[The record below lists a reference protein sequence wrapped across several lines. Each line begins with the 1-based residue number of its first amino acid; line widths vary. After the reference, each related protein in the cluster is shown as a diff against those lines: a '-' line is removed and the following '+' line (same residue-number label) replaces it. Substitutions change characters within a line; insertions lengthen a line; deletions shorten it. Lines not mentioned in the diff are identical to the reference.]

1 MGDLK
6 FISIPYWQSDAYT
19 NTGKSQPIYIYEGQF
34 VILKEKI
41 KGEEKG
47 SSLFLSKWE
56 KDHVTVSASHA
67 CVSSIFLCFSSSFN
81 RQKTTPRYSRSS
93 KFPSS
98 SCLSHGVYWYSI
110 SDGSLL
116 GHIIFHN
123 VHRFLFRA
131 QSKCYSCLSGISET
145 FQKLY

>member
-81 RQKTTPRYSRSS
+81 R
-93 KFPSS
+93 
-98 SCLSHGVYWYSI
+98 
-110 SDGSLL
+110 
-116 GHIIFHN
+116 
-123 VHRFLFRA
+123 
-131 QSKCYSCLSGISET
+131 
-145 FQKLY
+145 